1 MLSNTRQIMV
11 ITVCAWDWFMQFVE
25 RDFNAVSLPHSN
37 LLSPSLFL
45 YFPLLHL
52 PARVFSMTM
61 KSRQLNTE
69 KWLFCSG
76 GVGKCF
82 VVKIVFLFCFLVC
95 LCIYVLC
102 IG

>member
-1 MLSNTRQIMV
+1 
-11 ITVCAWDWFMQFVE
+11 MQFVE

-45 YFPLLHL
+45 YFPLLYL
-52 PARVFSMTM
+52 PVRVFSMTM

-76 GVGKCF
+76 SGGVRKCF

-95 LCIYVLC
+95 LCTYVLC